1 MARKIDYA
9 LKGEKIKAQVDALV
23 QELKNAKGTPIY
35 IKTTPKL
42 SDIDLE
48 KEDIQ
53 TLQQWQLRISK
64 MIVEKSK
71 Q

>member
-35 IKTTPKL
+35 IKATPKL

-53 TLQQWQLRISK
+53 TLQQLQLRISK
-64 MIVEKSK
+64 IIVEKSK